1 MSSSPRREAQTSER
15 LPCPE
20 CGAMELGRV
29 VENCRL
35 DDGVSVKRLPHFKCR
50 ACGARFFDDG
60 AMHRIQAER
69 AKQQVAH
76 AV

>member
-1 MSSSPRREAQTSER
+1 MRELKRKDQTSER

-20 CGAMELGRV
+20 CGAMELRRV
-29 VENCRL
+29 VENRRL
-35 DDGVSVKRLPHFKCR
+35 DDGVSVKRLPHFKCC

-60 AMHRIQAER
+60 ARHRIQAER
-69 AKQQVAH
+69 AKQQVPH